1 MKRKVVGHVGL
12 NERDVNLVQVQS
24 GSVEVVNHFTYFGF
38 NISTEVDITV
48 E

>member
-1 MKRKVVGHVGL
+1 MGL
-12 NERDVNLVQVQS
+12 DKYNVNPVQVQS

-38 NISTEVDITV
+38 NISREVDITV